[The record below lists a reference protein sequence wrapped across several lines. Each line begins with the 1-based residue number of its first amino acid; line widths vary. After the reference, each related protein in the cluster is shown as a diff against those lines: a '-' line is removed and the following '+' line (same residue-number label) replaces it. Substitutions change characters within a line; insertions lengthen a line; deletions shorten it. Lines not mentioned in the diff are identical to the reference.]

1 MQPTKYPSQV
11 EESPTGSD
19 SVGLVAHSFNV
30 MDGCRA
36 PSARPQR
43 SEDVREG
50 AKHPR
55 LDRRTLN
62 VQRKRIPVSAREHGG
77 HLLKNWM
84 VPASWNGVK
93 EGERNF
99 VLKIQSFAKGGYEGT
114 IRLLD
119 LEKIGR
125 AIEGGGT
132 RGKREAPE
140 KSLSSIRRRRRQ
152 G

>member
-1 MQPTKYPSQV
+1 
-11 EESPTGSD
+11 
-19 SVGLVAHSFNV
+19 
-30 MDGCRA
+30 
-36 PSARPQR
+36 
-43 SEDVREG
+43 
-50 AKHPR
+50 
-55 LDRRTLN
+55 
-62 VQRKRIPVSAREHGG
+62 
-77 HLLKNWM
+77 M

-140 KSLSSIRRRRRQ
+140 EVSIEHQEKAASGRSGRC
-152 G
+152 GTWSKT